1 MNLRE
6 SYLQRFTENMIDA
19 VELTRRK
26 GQDYAPGNDPFKNFR
41 LIGHV
46 NGTDVPNGILVR
58 LTDKLARFVSLMSRP
73 DNVGAVADEKITDTL
88 ADLMVYS
95 NILLVW
101 YQLGQ
106 PAANYLE
113 GVVTNTEASPT
124 SDIDDTK
131 TNHPVLTAV
140 GDKLA
145 GLFRW
150 GTAAN
155 V

>member
-26 GQDYAPGNDPFKNFR
+26 GQDYAPGDDPFKNFR

-46 NGTDVPNGILVR
+46 NGIDVPNGILVR
-58 LTDKLARFVSLMSRP
+58 LTDKLARFVALMNRP

-101 YQLGQ
+101 FQLGQ
-106 PAANYLE
+106 PAADY
-113 GVVTNTEASPT
+113 SPVEEEIQPVAVNQ
-124 SDIDDTK
+124 IDMAGA
-131 TNHPVLTAV
+131 HPVLTAV

-150 GTAAN
+150 GTAGGA
-155 V
+155 